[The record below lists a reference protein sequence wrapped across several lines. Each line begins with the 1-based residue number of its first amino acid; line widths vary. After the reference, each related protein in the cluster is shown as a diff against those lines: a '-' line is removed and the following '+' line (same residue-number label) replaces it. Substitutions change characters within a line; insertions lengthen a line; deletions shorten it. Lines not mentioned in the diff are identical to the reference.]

1 MNSYMDAQAKNM
13 IQIIE
18 NFKIGME
25 FAAKKDDG
33 KIDRA
38 EQKRLDRINKAAN
51 NLINELK
58 KD

>member
-1 MNSYMDAQAKNM
+1 MNTYIDIQTKNM

-18 NFKIGME
+18 NFKIGLE
-25 FAAKKDDG
+25 FAARKDDG

-38 EQKRLDRINKAAN
+38 EQKRIDRINKAAN

-58 KD
+58 KQ

>member
-25 FAAKKDDG
+25 FAAQKDDG

-58 KD
+58 K

>member
-1 MNSYMDAQAKNM
+1 MNTYMDMQTKNM

-18 NFKIGME
+18 NFKTGIE

-38 EQKRLDRINKAAN
+38 EQKRLDRINKAAD

-58 KD
+58 K

>member
-1 MNSYMDAQAKNM
+1 MNTYMDSQTKNM

-18 NFKIGME
+18 NFKIGLE
-25 FAAKKDDG
+25 FAARKDDG

-38 EQKRLDRINKAAN
+38 EQKRIDRINKAAN

-58 KD
+58 K

>member
-1 MNSYMDAQAKNM
+1 MNTYMDIQTKNM

-18 NFKIGME
+18 NFKIGLE
-25 FAAKKDDG
+25 FAARKDDG

-38 EQKRLDRINKAAN
+38 EQKRIDRINKAAN

-58 KD
+58 K

>member
-1 MNSYMDAQAKNM
+1 MNPYMDIQAKNM

-18 NFKIGME
+18 NFKTGLE
-25 FAAKKDDG
+25 FATRKDDG

-38 EQKRLDRINKAAN
+38 EQKRIDRINKAAN

-58 KD
+58 K

>member
-1 MNSYMDAQAKNM
+1 MDAQAKNM

-25 FAAKKDDG
+25 FAAKKNDG

-58 KD
+58 RD